1 MLVLARQPGRLCA
14 VLTRLGH
21 RGSVPFTIFRG
32 RRLVESRQDENLS
45 GEVSILTVTAQSANC
60 LASLW
65 PAPRDSLTQTALET
79 LAYLAEAYRLAVT
92 PYTDLERVLLADA
105 TGFSSRLVS
114 NWLDHS
120 TAENEG
126 RAVTNYRDETMWLKF
141 HAVVGRVSHA
151 ILGFR
156 LTPPR
161 GAMSADATLFSY
173 LLDDVVRAGFAP
185 QFVGAD
191 NIYLTPANWEACRN
205 HDAYLVCPEKGRNRS
220 KKTGQPIGVGKQMAE
235 LRAMFPETVEELK
248 RARQA
253 IEGVF
258 SVEKRDDNHLA
269 AAGTK
274 KERQA
279 FRNALA
285 GNPEIADVINDVE
298 YGLYVSRLVEIYVRA
313 IRQVL
318 RRTVNMEL
326 RWKCQISYQHGTK
339 FPVLRG

>member
-1 MLVLARQPGRLCA
+1 M
-14 VLTRLGH
+14 
-21 RGSVPFTIFRG
+21 
-32 RRLVESRQDENLS
+32 
-45 GEVSILTVTAQSANC
+45 TAQSANC